1 MNDERSIIEGC
12 LKGHQKSQKMLFD
25 RYAGKMMTVCLRYA
39 KNKEQAEDVLQDG
52 FVKLFRSLGQFKFEG
67 SFEGWM
73 RRIFVNTAL
82 DLIRKEYKFSE
93 SRSID
98 EYTIQ
103 LGSEEV
109 TALQQLGAADLMEVI
124 QRMPPG
130 YKLVFNLFAIEGYSH
145 KEISEEMG
153 ISENTSKSQF
163 SRARAYLREE
173 LEKMGYGK

>member
-25 RYAGKMMTVCLRYA
+25 KYASKMMTVCLRYA
-39 KNKEQAEDVLQDG
+39 KNREQAEDVLQEG

-82 DLIRKEYKFSE
+82 DAIRKEYKFSE
-93 SRSID
+93 DKSID
-98 EYTIQ
+98 EYAIQ
-103 LGSEEV
+103 LSSDQV
-109 TALQQLGAADLMEVI
+109 TALEQLEASDLMELI

-130 YKLVFNLFAIEGYSH
+130 YKLVFNMFAIEGYSH
-145 KEISEEMG
+145 KEISLEMG